1 MEPRI
6 LYKSNLKSIQKYY
19 EHAYDFTTILLDSHK
34 IKTKV
39 VFIQGLRWDK
49 HFLDPCPQNRLL
61 CKVAAAGT
69 QLERYLDLKM

>member
-39 VFIQGLRWDK
+39 VFICIELFR
-49 HFLDPCPQNRLL
+49 
-61 CKVAAAGT
+61 
-69 QLERYLDLKM
+69 